1 MDAFTVRVHV
11 KARITNY
18 AFSIRKTPKAIII
31 SITRNT
37 LIILNIISIITSRA
51 RRQSQKF
58 IFYTRS
64 DVNSDCWRYF
74 IFTFSLIWAERVIRF
89 LALFASS
96 RWRIVKAISD
106 LCSDSNTFFLRIEVI
121 IAQTGFACE
130 GKGLGHY
137 GTTIRHCNSNTICNI
152 ACFLKPFTRRTA
164 ATCTFIQICQ
174 AIFRN
179 YESAYILLL
188 EDIIGFTFYAKA

>member
-18 AFSIRKTPKAIII
+18 AFSIGKTPETIII
-31 SITRNT
+31 SITRDT
-37 LIILNIISIITSRA
+37 LIILNIISIIASRA

-64 DVNSDCWRYF
+64 DVDSDCRRYF
-74 IFTFSLIWAERVIRF
+74 IFTFSLIWTECVIRF
-89 LALFASS
+89 FALFAGS
-96 RWRIVKAISD
+96 RWRIIKAISN
-106 LCSDSNTFFLRIEVI
+106 LCSDSNAFFLRIEII

-130 GKGLGHY
+130 GKGLGHH
-137 GTTIRHCNSNTICNI
+137 GTTIWHCNSNTICDI
-152 ACFLKPFTRRTA
+152 ACFLKPFTRRAA

-174 AIFRN
+174 TVFCN
-179 YESAYILLL
+179 YKTAYVLLL
-188 EDIIGFTFYAKA
+188 ENIIGFTFYAKA